1 MNKITKEGINVL
13 SVFDGISCGQ
23 IAMQRAG
30 IKVNQYFASEIDK
43 NAIKVTQHNWPNT
56 IQLGDATKWRD
67 WDIDWKSINL
77 LIAGFPCQ
85 AWSFAGK
92 QQGTNDPRGS
102 LAITLFE
109 LFTFLKEKNLKL
121 KFLFENVKMK
131 KKHLDYLNNLF
142 GVQPLNIDS
151 SLVSAQKRDRMYWTN
166 IENITKLSDKNIKIE
181 DILES
186 NGKFEFVH
194 SDIYQSGKK
203 RGISWQYDGSG
214 RGNNSQNYRAYFLDG
229 KMGCL
234 SHSAPHGAKILTKKG
249 VRKTTRNEHERL
261 QTLPDNY
268 TSSIE
273 INKAKSA
280 IGNGWTVDV
289 IAHIFS
295 FLPKEL
301 KNG

>member
-1 MNKITKEGINVL
+1 MDNFMNKGINVL
-13 SVFDGISCGQ
+13 SLFDGISCGQ
-23 IAMQRAG
+23 IALERAK
-30 IKVNQYFASEIDK
+30 IKTNKYYASEIDK
-43 NAIKVTQHNWPNT
+43 YAIKVTQHNYPNT
-56 IQLGDATKWRD
+56 IQLGDVNKWRA
-67 WDIDWKSINL
+67 WNIDWESIDL
-77 LIAGFPCQ
+77 LCAGFPCQ

-92 QQGTNDPRGS
+92 QQGMNDPRGA

-109 LFTFLKEKNLKL
+109 LFVFLKEKNPKL

-131 KKHLDYLNNLF
+131 KEYLIYLNNLF
-142 GVQPLNIDS
+142 GVEPYNIDS
-151 SLVSAQKRDRMYWTN
+151 CLVSAQKRDRMYWTN
-166 IENITKLSDKNIKIE
+166 IENVNKPYDKNIKIA

-186 NGKFEFVH
+186 NGEFEFVH
-194 SDIYQSGKK
+194 ADRYQSGKK

-214 RGNNSQNYRAYFLDG
+214 KGHNSQNYRAYFLDS

-234 SHSAPHGAKILTKKG
+234 SHSAPHGAKILTKDG

-268 TSSIE
+268 TIPLE

-289 IAHIFS
+289 IVHIFS
-295 FLPKEL
+295 FLPQEF

>member
-1 MNKITKEGINVL
+1 MKEGINVL
-13 SVFDGISCGQ
+13 SLFDGISCGQ
-23 IAMQRAG
+23 IALQRAD

-56 IQLGDATKWRD
+56 IQLGDVTKWKD
-67 WDIDWKSINL
+67 WNIDWESIDL
-77 LIAGFPCQ
+77 LTAGFPCQ

-92 QQGTNDPRGS
+92 QQGINDPRGA
-102 LAITLFE
+102 LAVTLFE
-109 LFTFLKEKNLKL
+109 LFTFLKEKNPKL

-131 KKHLDYLNNLF
+131 KEHLNYLNNLF
-142 GVQPLNIDS
+142 GVESHNIDS
-151 SLVSAQKRDRMYWTN
+151 SLVSAQKRDRLYWTN
-166 IENITKLSDKNIKIE
+166 IDNVTKLSDKNIEIK

-203 RGISWQYDGSG
+203 RGNSWQYDGSG
-214 RGNNSQNYRAYFLDG
+214 KGNNSQNYRAYFLNG

-234 SHSAPHGAKILTKKG
+234 SHSAPHGAKILTKEG

-261 QTLPDNY
+261 QTLPDDY
-268 TSSIE
+268 TLPIE

-295 FLPKEL
+295 SLPQEF

>member
-1 MNKITKEGINVL
+1 MDKITNEGINVL
-13 SVFDGISCGQ
+13 SLFDGISCGQ
-23 IAMQRAG
+23 IALERAG
-30 IKVNQYFASEIDK
+30 IKVNKYFASEIDK
-43 NAIKVTQHNWPNT
+43 HAIKVTQHNWPKT
-56 IQLGDATKWRD
+56 VQIGDVTKWRE
-67 WDIDWKSINL
+67 WDIDWESIDL
-77 LIAGFPCQ
+77 LCAGFPCQ

-92 QQGTNDPRGS
+92 QQGTNDPRGA

-109 LFTFLKEKNLKL
+109 LFTFLKEKNPKL

-131 KKHLDYLNNLF
+131 KVYLDYLNDLF
-142 GVQPLNIDS
+142 GVEPYNIDS
-151 SLVSAQKRDRMYWTN
+151 CLVSAQKRDRVYWTN
-166 IENITKLSDKNIKIE
+166 IGNITKPLDKNIKIE

-186 NGKFEFVH
+186 GVEFEFIH
-194 SDIYQSGKK
+194 ADIYQSGKK

-214 RGNNSQNYRAYFLDG
+214 KGNNSQNYRAYFLDG

-234 SHSAPHGAKILTKKG
+234 SHSVPHGAKILTKDG
-249 VRKTTRNEHERL
+249 VRKTTRHEHERL
-261 QTLPDNY
+261 QTLPDGY

-273 INKAKSA
+273 INKAKSV

-295 FLPKEL
+295 SLPEEL

>member
-1 MNKITKEGINVL
+1 MNEGINVL
-13 SVFDGISCGQ
+13 SLFDGISCGQ
-23 IAMQRAG
+23 IALQRAG
-30 IKVNQYFASEIDK
+30 IKVNQYFASEIDEY
-43 NAIKVTQHNWPNT
+43 AIKVTQHNWPNT
-56 IQLGDATKWRD
+56 VQLGDVTKWKE
-67 WDIDWKSINL
+67 WEINWESIDL
-77 LIAGFPCQ
+77 LCAGFPCQ

-92 QQGTNDPRGS
+92 QQGTSDPRGA
-102 LAITLFE
+102 LAIVLFE
-109 LFTFLKEKNLKL
+109 LFTFLKEKNPKL

-131 KKHLDYLNNLF
+131 KVHLDYLNNLF
-142 GVQPLNIDS
+142 GVNPYNIDS

-166 IENITKLSDKNIKIE
+166 IANITKPLDKNIKIK

-186 NGKFEFVH
+186 NGQFEFVH
-194 SDIYQSGKK
+194 LDIYQSGKR

-234 SHSAPHGAKILTKKG
+234 SHSAPHGAKILTEMG

-268 TSSIE
+268 TLPIG

-289 IAHIFS
+289 IAHIFG
-295 FLPKEL
+295 FLPDEFK